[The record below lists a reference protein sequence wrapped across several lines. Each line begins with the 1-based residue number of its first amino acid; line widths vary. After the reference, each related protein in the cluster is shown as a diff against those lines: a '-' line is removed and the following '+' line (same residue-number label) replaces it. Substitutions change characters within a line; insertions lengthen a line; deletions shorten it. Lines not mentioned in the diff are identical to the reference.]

1 MRVAHD
7 GQVVKYEN
15 QNQNQQFSLYSRRF
29 EKGLFTQKSSEN
41 TSRFWL
47 LTSWPLGKG
56 KKWKTTCGKYK
67 KASFSENGKKMQ
79 IQNPRIVRVEW
90 SVGASGPSVL
100 GSPTNRSASRAT
112 QHIIYFW
119 LKSPCKSH
127 VLRFFLKIIF
137 VLEKTLKIDDFGQ
150 FVSS

>member
-15 QNQNQQFSLYSRRF
+15 QNQNKQFSLYSRRF

-47 LTSWPLGKG
+47 LNSWPLGRAKNG
-56 KKWKTTCGKYK
+56 KLHAENTK
-67 KASFSENGKKMQ
+67 KCHFLKMAKKMQ

-90 SVGASGPSVL
+90 SVGASGP
-100 GSPTNRSASRAT
+100 
-112 QHIIYFW
+112 
-119 LKSPCKSH
+119 
-127 VLRFFLKIIF
+127 
-137 VLEKTLKIDDFGQ
+137 
-150 FVSS
+150 

>member
-67 KASFSENGKKMQ
+67 KVSFSENGKK
-79 IQNPRIVRVEW
+79 NADPKPENRSSRVVRGGKW
-90 SVGASGPSVL
+90 SVISGVL
-100 GSPTNRSASRAT
+100 
-112 QHIIYFW
+112 Y
-119 LKSPCKSH
+119 
-127 VLRFFLKIIF
+127 
-137 VLEKTLKIDDFGQ
+137 
-150 FVSS
+150 